1 VGTLF
6 LVGTPIGNLEDITQR
21 ALRVLE
27 EVDLIAAEDT
37 RRSKK
42 LLQHYAIT
50 TPMIS
55 YHEHNKILRSDR
67 LLEALESGSV
77 ALISDAG
84 MPGLSDPGLEL
95 IRAVIDAGHPVVP
108 IPGPSAGVAA
118 LVTSGL
124 PTDAYVYHG
133 YMPRKKSE
141 RRDLIRTLREESRT
155 TIFFE
160 APHRMQSMLEDLI
173 EILNEDRLIVVCREL
188 TKLYEETLRGT
199 IKEVQEHF
207 QNHEPKGEF
216 TIVLGGVPSQD
227 RWGEKEVLERLREK
241 LNQGISPSQAARQV
255 ASESGWTRRAVYRL
269 TMEE

>member
-1 VGTLF
+1 MGTLF
-6 LVGTPIGNLEDITQR
+6 LVGTPIGNLEDITRR

-27 EVDLIAAEDT
+27 EVDLVAAEDT

-55 YHEHNKILRSDR
+55 YHEHNKIPRAER

-118 LVTSGL
+118 LVASGL
-124 PTDAYVYHG
+124 PTDAYVYLG

-141 RRDLIRTLREESRT
+141 RRDFIRTLRGESHT
-155 TIFFE
+155 VIFFE
-160 APHRMQSMLEDLI
+160 APHRMQSMLADLV
-173 EILNEDRLIVVCREL
+173 ELLDEDRSIAICREL
-188 TKLYEETLRGT
+188 TKMHEEILRGT
-199 IKEVQEHF
+199 IQEVQEHF
-207 QNHEPKGEF
+207 INHEPKGEF
-216 TIVLGGVPSQD
+216 TVVLGGEPPQD
-227 RWGEKEVLERLREK
+227 RWDEREVLERLREK
-241 LNQGISPSQAARQV
+241 LEQGISPSQAARQV

>member
-1 VGTLF
+1 M
-6 LVGTPIGNLEDITQR
+6 
-21 ALRVLE
+21 LE

-55 YHEHNKILRSDR
+55 YHEHNKILRSER
-67 LLEALESGSV
+67 LLDALKSGSV

-95 IRAVIDAGHPVVP
+95 IRAVIDAGHPIVP

-118 LVTSGL
+118 LVASGL
-124 PTDAYVYHG
+124 PTDVYVYHG

-141 RRDLIRTLREESRT
+141 RRDLIRTLRDESRT
-155 TIFFE
+155 TVFFE

-173 EILNEDRLIVVCREL
+173 ELLDEYRLIVVCREI
-188 TKLYEETLRGT
+188 TKLHEEILRGT
-199 IKEVQEHF
+199 IREVQEHF

-216 TIVLGGVPSQD
+216 TVVLGGVPSQD
-227 RWGEKEVLERLREK
+227 RWDEREVLERLRER

>member
-1 VGTLF
+1 M
-6 LVGTPIGNLEDITQR
+6 
-21 ALRVLE
+21 LE

-55 YHEHNKILRSDR
+55 YHEHNKILRSER
-67 LLEALESGSV
+67 LLDALKSGSV

-95 IRAVIDAGHPVVP
+95 IRAVIDAGHPIVP

-118 LVTSGL
+118 LVASGL
-124 PTDAYVYHG
+124 PTDVYVYHG

-141 RRDLIRTLREESRT
+141 RRDLIRTLRDESRT
-155 TIFFE
+155 TVFFE
-160 APHRMQSMLEDLI
+160 APHRMLSMLEDLI
-173 EILNEDRLIVVCREL
+173 ELLDEYRLIVICREI
-188 TKLYEETLRGT
+188 TKLHEEILRGT
-199 IKEVQEHF
+199 IREVQEHF

-216 TIVLGGVPSQD
+216 TVVLGGVPSQD
-227 RWGEKEVLERLREK
+227 RWDEKDVLECLRER